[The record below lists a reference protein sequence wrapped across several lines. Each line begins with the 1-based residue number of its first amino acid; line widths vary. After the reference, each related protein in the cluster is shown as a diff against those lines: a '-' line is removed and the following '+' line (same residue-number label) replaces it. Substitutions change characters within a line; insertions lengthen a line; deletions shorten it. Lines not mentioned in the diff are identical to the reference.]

1 MYTLTLV
8 VGIGG
13 VTNGGKSTLAT
24 NLQKKLPHSCI
35 IAQDTFF
42 KDDSVVPVDSNGF
55 KQYDLLDALHM
66 DKMMEEIYSWW
77 RDPQSY
83 HQSTCATTEA
93 GRTEVFVVIVEGF
106 LIFNHRPLNELMN
119 KKYFLEIPYDEC
131 QNRRCSRVYTPPD
144 PPGYFDGHVW
154 PMYLKNRQEMQ
165 LFGVLDFLSEIYIS
179 ESTPPTVTKRASQF
193 PRPLLCRKGAQLNI
207 ISHFPPIRS

>member
-165 LFGVLDFLSEIYIS
+165 LNSNCCFIYSSLYLLFTLS
-179 ESTPPTVTKRASQF
+179 V
-193 PRPLLCRKGAQLNI
+193 RP
-207 ISHFPPIRS
+207 

>member
-1 MYTLTLV
+1 M
-8 VGIGG
+8 
-13 VTNGGKSTLAT
+13 
-24 NLQKKLPHSCI
+24 
-35 IAQDTFF
+35 
-42 KDDSVVPVDSNGF
+42 DDSVVPVDSNGF

-165 LFGVLDFLSEIYIS
+165 LQGIVFLDGLKSEA
-179 ESTPPTVTKRASQF
+179 E
-193 PRPLLCRKGAQLNI
+193 LLRYVYDDITTEIKNLRGKTEINSVNL
-207 ISHFPPIRS
+207 